1 MVKLRVGIPLL
12 ALLLVAAP
20 GLPQAATLQFVKV
33 KSTGAKHEYTFHGR
47 FNYDFDKI
55 AETVRMD
62 IEGTYDGS
70 SALAKEVDTFYGR
83 HGKEIFTTVW
93 KCADDPWLN
102 AKSVCSQVTS
112 SEATSTGG
120 YYMGT
125 FCPGYFEGHWCL
137 AGRGLVPQSIA
148 SLMRH
153 GPPAPKVSG
162 PTQAASNHDVTLR
175 TLYSKGLANRLWIQ
189 QWYCPPGKD
198 GAPTD
203 TPTDTEPFGGAC
215 TSTVHGPLNIPKE
228 DVAGIAFPMAYP
240 KNSPKIGFWYVRTRI
255 SSNNYGDSVWGHWHR
270 TVVSISATSK
280 PVGTRGLR
288 ANRGPVNTT
297 INMKNIIK
305 GAKPPVITEPAEGQV
320 FHGAPI
326 NLSANVSPHEPNSVW
341 ACCEIQWKR
350 AVILTQEN
358 KAYAQAYTPGQTA
371 FPTPPSPWHI
381 TSMMGFATDVKEA
394 GTSLHGSLFYNQLRP
409 HDLTFGYQ
417 YWFRMRE
424 DYYPGGLQET
434 RYPGPYSA
442 WRSFVVQAPASS
454 PTLIRPMHVQPGAG
468 TGKQQNSRQQR
479 SSQKLA
485 PMPMMRV
492 R

>member
-1 MVKLRVGIPLL
+1 MIKLRIGIPLL

-33 KSTGAKHEYTFHGR
+33 KSTGAKHEYTFHGQ

-62 IEGTYDGS
+62 IEGSYDGS

-93 KCADDPWLN
+93 KCSDDPWLN
-102 AKSVCSQVTS
+102 TKSSCSQVTS

-148 SLMRH
+148 SLMRQ

-175 TLYSKGLANRLWIQ
+175 ALYSKGVANRLWIQ

-255 SSNNYGDSVWGHWHR
+255 SSDNYGDSVWGHWHR
-270 TVVSISATSK
+270 TVVSTSATSK
-280 PVGTRGLR
+280 PVGTRGLH

-305 GAKPPVITEPAEGQV
+305 GAKPPVITAPAEGQV
-320 FHGAPI
+320 FHGDPI
-326 NLSANVSPHEPNSVW
+326 NISGSVGPHSPYSEW
-341 ACCEIQWKR
+341 TCCFFQWKR
-350 AVILTQEN
+350 AVVVTQEN
-358 KAYAQAYTPGQTA
+358 NAYAQAHTPGHSA
-371 FPTPPSPWHI
+371 FPTPPTPWTGQGFFSNDALGVKESGPSFHGRFLYNDVRPHDHTFGYRYMFRVREEYYDQYGPWSPWH
-381 TSMMGFATDVKEA
+381 SFDV
-394 GTSLHGSLFYNQLRP
+394 
-409 HDLTFGYQ
+409 
-417 YWFRMRE
+417 
-424 DYYPGGLQET
+424 QE
-434 RYPGPYSA
+434 
-442 WRSFVVQAPASS
+442 PASS

-468 TGKQQNSRQQR
+468 TGKQQNGGQQR